1 MEATSSSTTTVKPLS
16 KWMRLMLLTSSI
28 LPFLAGL
35 SLFIGTSQTEEFAA
49 WTIKSEI
56 TAATIGAAYWAGLW
70 LTLLAGL
77 ERTWAKARVAVA
89 PVLVFSVG
97 NLIAV
102 LLDLDIFH
110 TDSDSAGIV
119 FVTYLWLVPYFV
131 GPLLMAWLLAIQLRV
146 PGGDPPR
153 EDPLSP
159 AIRAVLVVQGVV
171 LLGVGAALFIA
182 PVDTSDA
189 IWPWPM
195 LELSGRVIGIWL
207 LAFAAG
213 VFAVL
218 RENDYSRVLPR
229 RRVLP
234 APRPAPV
241 RRLAALHRR
250 ALARRRKPLG
260 VHGRPRQLHRGGRL
274 RRQPHVAPRPEVAP
288 ATA

>member
-1 MEATSSSTTTVKPLS
+1 MEASGSSTNTVKPLS

-35 SLFIGTSQTEEFAA
+35 SLFVGTSQTEDFAA
-49 WTIKSEI
+49 WTINSEI

-77 ERTWAKARVAVA
+77 ERTWARARVAVA
-89 PVLVFSVG
+89 PVLAFSLL

-110 TDSDSAGIV
+110 TDSDSAGV
-119 FVTYLWLVPYFV
+119 LFVTYLWLVPYFA
-131 GPLLMAWLLAIQLRV
+131 GPLLMAWLLAHQLRI

-171 LLGVGAALFIA
+171 LVAVGAALFIA
-182 PVDTSDA
+182 PVDTAEA
-189 IWPWPM
+189 IWPWEM
-195 LELSGRVIGIWL
+195 KELSGRVIGIWL
-207 LAFAAG
+207 VSFAAG

-218 RENDYSRVLPR
+218 RENDYSRS
-229 RRVLP
+229 
-234 APRPAPV
+234 RPAAV
-241 RRLAALHRR
+241 SYLLLGLLEFVVLLRYTDEVSLSDVTLWAYMAFLVSFIAVGGYVVNRTTRR
-250 ALARRRKPLG
+250 
-260 VHGRPRQLHRGGRL
+260 GRD
-274 RRQPHVAPRPEVAP
+274 VAP
-288 ATA
+288 ASA